1 MDGELQECTEV
12 VTNVITGAV
21 RQTATPA
28 GGAAFPGLGG
38 RGGFDRGGGGGGN
51 RGGGRGQ

>member
-1 MDGELQECTEV
+1 MDGRIEEGTEL

-21 RQTATPA
+21 RQAVTPP
-28 GGAAFPGLGG
+28 GGNAFPGMGGG
-38 RGGFDRGGGGGGN
+38 RGGGFGGGPTG